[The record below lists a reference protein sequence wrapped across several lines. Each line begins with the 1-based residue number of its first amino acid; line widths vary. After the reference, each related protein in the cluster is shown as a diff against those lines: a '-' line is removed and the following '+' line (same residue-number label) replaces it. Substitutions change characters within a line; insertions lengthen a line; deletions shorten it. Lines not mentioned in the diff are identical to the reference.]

1 MLEPRFLTFH
11 QAVTACAQQGF
22 DGLAAYTAAQALL
35 HDEYIDLL
43 NHGFVDQAETICPLV
58 WQPLVEQASQS
69 FQADPSEAEAG
80 QWYRISWIAAPQG
93 RVNAPIRVSVQHQ
106 GQVCGVFSFEAE
118 SCNTQVVHWPRL
130 PDLPN
135 TPYTVQLQGLASL
148 VYSIEAIRPTE
159 VLAYQMFLASQGN
172 WQQYRQQCA
181 LQQEAQASNLG
192 MERIPYLVQTPDQ
205 VWGERLIHQGLGQN
219 AHIEGVKRIAN
230 HLVIHGWVYDPLRTL
245 RAVALSDLNNQTV
258 LNLNPMLARF
268 ESPDVAEAFNLP
280 RNGKRFAYRFIV
292 SIDTDRLP
300 SALFTNMLHVHF
312 IHQQAVYSEA
322 LPTTQMLTSDLA
334 GVHELM
340 NVLGNHVAD
349 FDTCNHVLAPIFS
362 SVARE
367 QAAQPTHNH
376 CEWFNLNDT
385 PARLSVIVPLY
396 GSTRFEIT
404 QIATLAALR
413 FEGLEVI
420 FAVDDPD
427 IHADVLRNVKR
438 QGTLFGLRC
447 AVVYPG
453 SNLGFAGINNFAAQY
468 ATAPSLLFLNSD
480 CFLSNADTLIKA
492 LAWFNTPR
500 AGKPAGALGF
510 RLLYPGGNLQ
520 HDGMSND
527 CWADNPNFIV
537 NLHPRIG
544 QPPHQY
550 PVGQADSQASL
561 LTAACLLM
569 PKAVFLELGGFNRS
583 YLRGDFEDS
592 DLCLK
597 LINAGYAL
605 GLLQTHDIHHL
616 ERQTIVQQAPVPRQ
630 TITLVNSALYKQR
643 WNSFIQKGLPKLE
656 VVQP

>member
-11 QAVTACAQQGF
+11 QAVTTCAQQGF

-35 HDEYIDLL
+35 HDEYIDLF
-43 NHGFVDQAETICPLV
+43 NHGFVNPAETNSPLQ
-58 WQPLVEQASQS
+58 WQAANDTPAVEG
-69 FQADPSEAEAG
+69 E
-80 QWYRISWIAAPQG
+80 QWYRISWISSPSG
-93 RVNAPIRVSVQHQ
+93 RARGTIHASVQHQ
-106 GQVCGVFSFEAE
+106 GQTCGVLSFLAE

-130 PDLPN
+130 PEQFS
-135 TPYTVQLQGLASL
+135 TPHAVQLQGLAFL
-148 VYSIEAIRPTE
+148 VYTIEAIQPAE
-159 VLAYQMFLASQGN
+159 AAAYQLFLASNGQ
-172 WQQYRQQCA
+172 WQEYRQQYA
-181 LQQEAQASNLG
+181 QQQEAHSQRLG
-192 MERIPYLVQTPDQ
+192 VQRNPYLAQTPQQAFGD
-205 VWGERLIHQGLGQN
+205 RPLHQGLGQN

-245 RAVALSDLNNQTV
+245 RAVALSDINNQTV
-258 LNLNPMLARF
+258 LNLNPMLSRF
-268 ESPDVAEAFNLP
+268 ESPDVADAFNLP
-280 RNGKRFAYRFIV
+280 RSGKRFAYRFMV
-292 SIDTDRLP
+292 SIDTDLLP
-300 SALFTNMLHVHF
+300 IALFTNMLHVHF
-312 IHQQAVYSEA
+312 IHHQAVYSDV
-322 LPTTQMLTSDLA
+322 LPSTQMLTANLD

-340 NVLGNHVAD
+340 GVLGNHVAD
-349 FDTCNHVLAPIFS
+349 FDTCNNVLAPIFS

-367 QAAQPTHNH
+367 HAAQPTENH
-376 CEWFNLNDT
+376 CEWFNRSDT

-396 GSTRFEIT
+396 GPTRFEIT

-413 FEGLEVI
+413 FPGLEVI
-420 FAVDDPD
+420 FAVDDPS
-427 IHADVLRNVKR
+427 IHSDVLNNVKR
-438 QGTLFGLRC
+438 QSALFGLHC

-453 SNLGFAGINNFAAQY
+453 SNLGFAGINNFAVQY

-480 CFLSNADTLIKA
+480 CFISNPAPLHKA
-492 LAWFNTPR
+492 LAWFNAPR

-527 CWADNPNFIV
+527 CWADNPQFIV

-544 QPPHQY
+544 HAPHQY

-561 LTAACLLM
+561 LTAACLCM
-569 PKAVFLELGGFNRS
+569 PKAVFVEQGGFNRS

-616 ERQTIVQQAPVPRQ
+616 ERQTIVQQAPVARQ

-656 VVQP
+656 VLQP